1 MMQQLGIEISIKE
14 QGLETIKAWGGLK
27 PGTRVQPGNQLFPR
41 IEDKEAEKL
50 LATVEVA
57 EKSDSKKG
65 AEVMEEETSEQ
76 VSIDEFMK
84 IDLRTGKIIEA
95 EKIKKSKKLLKLKV
109 DIGSEVRQVVAGIA
123 ECYEPEQLV
132 GRTVILAAN
141 LKPAKLMGVESQGMV
156 LAASE
161 GGNITLAGFDLEPG
175 KGIRVR

>member
-1 MMQQLGIEISIKE
+1 
-14 QGLETIKAWGGLK
+14 
-27 PGTRVQPGNQLFPR
+27 
-41 IEDKEAEKL
+41 
-50 LATVEVA
+50 
-57 EKSDSKKG
+57 
-65 AEVMEEETSEQ
+65 MEEETSEQ

-95 EKIKKSKKLLKLKV
+95 EKIKKSKKLLQLKV

-123 ECYEPEQLV
+123 ECYEPEQLI